1 MSDLVMNSAV
11 NAAGTASADPSSRY
25 YVKDHH
31 PKNGSSLGFWIY
43 LMSDCLI
50 FACLFATYAVIGR
63 NYAGGP
69 TGAEIFDLNLVALN
83 HGIFVAQFNHLWC
96 GHGGH
101 AKPELE
107 KNHPVACNYRRAGFG
122 LFGG

>member
-1 MSDLVMNSAV
+1 MSDLVMNSAM

-83 HGIFVAQFNHLWC
+83 TAFLLLSSITYGVAMV
-96 GHGGH
+96 GM
-101 AKPELE
+101 
-107 KNHPVACNYRRAGFG
+107 
-122 LFGG
+122 